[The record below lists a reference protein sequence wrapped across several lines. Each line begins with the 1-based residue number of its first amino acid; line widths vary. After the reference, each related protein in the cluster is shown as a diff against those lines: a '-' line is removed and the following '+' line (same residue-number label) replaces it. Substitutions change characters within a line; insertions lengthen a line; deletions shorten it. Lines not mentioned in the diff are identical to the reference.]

1 MDYEQTIDFLFNSF
15 PMFEKTGGDAYHPGL
30 EKIEEL
36 CKHFDHPQK
45 KIKTI
50 HIAGTN
56 GKGSSSHLL
65 AAVLQSAGYKTGL
78 YTSPHLKEFTERIR
92 INGKEISKEAITS
105 FVNQHLEFFKSF
117 KASFFEITTLMAFH
131 FFSKEKVDIAVIE
144 TGLGGRLD
152 ATNVLQPEAVL
163 ITNISYDHM
172 QYLGDSLEKIALEK
186 AGIVKNCIP
195 LVISE
200 RQAETYSVFEKVSK
214 EKKTTLIFAE
224 DLYTL
229 KNSSFLNGKI
239 QTDIYFRN
247 RKSMEKLEI
256 GLGGSYQ
263 EKNIKGILVILDLLK
278 VKGWTINEE
287 HTRKGF
293 SEVVKLTGLK
303 GRWDFIQQEPAV
315 LCDTAHNE
323 AGIKYITEQLKT
335 LSYHNIYVVLGMVKD
350 KEIEKILNLLPKDAW
365 YFFTQAKIPR
375 ALEVDVLFEKAKLA
389 GLKGEI
395 TSTVAEAL
403 NKAKMKA
410 GKNDLIYVGG
420 STFVVAEVI

>member
-1 MDYEQTIDFLFNSF
+1 MDYEQTINFLFNRF

-30 EKIEEL
+30 ERIEEL

-45 KIKTI
+45 KIKTV

-65 AAVLQSAGYKTGL
+65 ASVLQSAGYKTGL
-78 YTSPHLKEFTERIR
+78 YTSPHLKEFTERIK
-92 INGKEISKEAITS
+92 INGEEISKEAITG

-131 FFSKEKVDIAVIE
+131 FFSEEKVEIAVIE

-172 QYLGDSLEKIALEK
+172 QYLGDTLEKIAMEK
-186 AGIVKNCIP
+186 AGIIKNGVP

-200 RQAETYSVFEKVSK
+200 RQAETQSVFEKVSK

-229 KNSSFLNGKI
+229 KNSSATNGKI

-247 RKSMEKLEI
+247 EKSMEKMEI

-263 EKNIKGILVILDLLK
+263 VKNIKGVLVLLDLLK
-278 VKGWTINEE
+278 TKGWAINEA
-287 HTRKGF
+287 HIRKGF
-293 SEVVKLTGLK
+293 SEVIKLTGLR
-303 GRWDFIQQEPAV
+303 GRWDFIQKEPAI

-323 AGIKYITEQLKT
+323 AGIKYVTEQLKT

-350 KEIEKILNLLPKDAW
+350 KEIEKILDLLPKNAW
-365 YFFTQAKIPR
+365 YFFTKPNIPR
-375 ALEVDVLFEKAKLA
+375 ALPPDILFEKAKQA
-389 GLKGEI
+389 GLNGEI
-395 TSTVAEAL
+395 VETVAEAL
-403 NKAKMKA
+403 SKAKMKA
-410 GKNDLIYVGG
+410 GKDDLIYVGG